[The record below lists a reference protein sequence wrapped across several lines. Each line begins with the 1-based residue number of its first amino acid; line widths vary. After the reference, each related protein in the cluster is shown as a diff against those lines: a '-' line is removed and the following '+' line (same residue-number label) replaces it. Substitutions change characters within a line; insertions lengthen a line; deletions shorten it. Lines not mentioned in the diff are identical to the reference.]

1 MKKHLLLLF
10 AAAGLCAGAIAVD
23 QTSPESKTP
32 PDPKITALEQQVAT
46 LQASVKTLEER
57 LAKVESELP
66 PKVPPGVLQFVP
78 NNPAIQP
85 PATGNPLGV
94 IPGSG
99 AVPKSWTPRE
109 FNGWTYYVVPC
120 DAQGK

>member
-1 MKKHLLLLF
+1 MKKHLVLVV

-32 PDPKITALEQQVAT
+32 PDPKIAALEQQVAS
-46 LQASVKTLEER
+46 LQETVESLQDR

-66 PKVPPGVLQFVP
+66 PKAPPGVLQIIP
-78 NNPAIQP
+78 NNSTIQP
-85 PATGNPLGV
+85 PGNSENPLG
-94 IPGSG
+94 ISPGI
-99 AVPKSWTPRE
+99 VTPPKSWAPKE

-120 DAQGK
+120 ETPR